1 MRLSRTTLP
10 HLPADVERPDYDST
24 AQRRGIVHLGLGA
37 FHRAHQAA
45 YTDRAMAAGDC
56 DWAITGVSLRSP
68 QVHDALAPQDG
79 LYTLTERDASAERT
93 RVIGAIRDV
102 LVAPRDPAAVVSAL
116 AARDTHVVT
125 LTITE
130 KGYGRRPDGTLDPGV
145 VNGGARTIYYYLRDA
160 FAARRAD
167 GHTGLTLVSCDNLS
181 ANGAALHRSVAEFLD
196 AATPDL
202 RAWFEAECTCP
213 STMVDRI
220 VPAVT
225 GAERDALA
233 DRLGLS
239 DEAAVFTEPFHQ
251 WVIEDRFAGPR
262 PHWEAGGAQF
272 VADVGPYETAKLRLL
287 NGAHSA
293 LGYLGLARGLSFV
306 HEAVADPAIRP
317 LVERLMRV
325 EAAPTIGAAVGQDLP
340 AYIDALLRRF
350 ANPTLAHRLDQI
362 ATDGSQKIGP
372 RWLERLAST
381 RAQSVPCEATLQ
393 ALAAWIVFV
402 RGDRQPVSDPLANQ
416 LTAAWREAGE
426 AGIVEALFAEGGL
439 LAAPA
444 SLDRTRRATLTQMVQ
459 ARVQGQESSR

>member
-1 MRLSRTTLP
+1 MRLSPATLS
-10 HLPADVERPDYDST
+10 HLPGDVERPDYDRT

-45 YTDRAMAAGDC
+45 YTDRAMAAGDR

-79 LYTLTERDASAERT
+79 LYTLTRRDGSAGRT

-102 LVAPRDPAAVVSAL
+102 LIAPHDPAAVVSAL
-116 AARDTHVVT
+116 AARDTRVVT

-130 KGYGRRPDGTLDPGV
+130 KGYHRRPDGTLDPAV
-145 VNGGARTIYYYLRDA
+145 TAGGARTIYHYLRDA
-160 FAARRAD
+160 FAARRAA
-167 GHTGLTLVSCDNLS
+167 GHAGLTLVSCDNLT
-181 ANGAALHRSVAEFLD
+181 ANGFALHRSIAEFLD
-196 AATPDL
+196 VTAHDL
-202 RAWFEAECTCP
+202 RAWFEAECACP

-220 VPAVT
+220 VPAAT
-225 GAERDALA
+225 PAELDALA
-233 DRLGLS
+233 HRIGLR

-262 PHWEAGGAQF
+262 PRWEAGGAQF

-293 LGYLGLARGLSFV
+293 LAYLGLERGLSFV

-325 EAAPTIGAAVGQDLP
+325 EAAPTIEAAAGQDLP
-340 AYIDALLRRF
+340 AYIDALLHRF
-350 ANPTLAHRLDQI
+350 ANSALAHRLDQI

-372 RWLERLAST
+372 RWLERLASAHGRDT
-381 RAQSVPCEATLQ
+381 PCEATLQ

-402 RGDRQPVSDPLANQ
+402 RGDRRIVADPLADR
-416 LTAAWREAGE
+416 LAATWRQAGTDN
-426 AGIVEALFAEGGL
+426 IVDALFASDGL
-439 LAAPA
+439 LPAPTA
-444 SLDRTRRATLTQMVQ
+444 LNPARRTILTQMV
-459 ARVQGQESSR
+459 RSRISAS

>member
-1 MRLSRTTLP
+1 MRLSPATLSR
-10 HLPADVERPDYDST
+10 LPGDVERPDYDRA

-45 YTDRAMAAGDC
+45 YTDRAMAAGDR

-68 QVHDALAPQDG
+68 QMHDALAPQDG
-79 LYTLTERDASAERT
+79 LYALTERDGSAERT

-102 LVAPRDPAAVVSAL
+102 LVAPHDPAAVVCAL
-116 AARDTHVVT
+116 AARDTRVVT

-130 KGYGRRPDGTLDPGV
+130 KGYHRRSDGTLDPAVTTGD
-145 VNGGARTIYYYLRDA
+145 ARTIYHYLRNA
-160 FAARRAD
+160 VAARRAA
-167 GHTGLTLVSCDNLS
+167 GHSGMTLVSCDNLT
-181 ANGAALHRSVAEFLD
+181 ANGPALHRSIAEFLD
-196 AATPDL
+196 VTAPDL
-202 RAWFEAECTCP
+202 RAWFEAECACP

-225 GAERDALA
+225 TTELDALA
-233 DRLGLS
+233 QRIGLR

-262 PHWEAGGAQF
+262 PRWEAGGAAF

-293 LGYLGLARGLSFV
+293 LAYLGLERGLSFV

-317 LVERLMRV
+317 LVERLMRL
-325 EAAPTIGAAVGQDLP
+325 EAAPTIEAAAGQDLP
-340 AYIDALLRRF
+340 AYIDALLHRF
-350 ANPTLAHRLDQI
+350 ANPALAHRLDQI

-372 RWLERLAST
+372 RWLERLASAHGRDT
-381 RAQSVPCEATLQ
+381 PCEATLQ

-402 RGDRQPVSDPLANQ
+402 RGDRGIVADPLADR
-416 LTAAWREAGE
+416 LAATWRQAGSDN
-426 AGIVEALFAEGGL
+426 IVDALFASDGL
-439 LAAPA
+439 LPAPTA
-444 SLDRTRRATLTQMVQ
+444 LDHARRTILTQMV
-459 ARVQGQESSR
+459 RSRISAS